1 MKRVIL
7 LFLLLLAVPAAHAG
21 GPAMAVGAAEDVVK
35 TPDPAFAKAELDK
48 AKLAGLDTVR
58 ITTIWVPGQTK
69 VGVLEAIQLK
79 NVAVAAKFDGI
90 RVVVTLMHAGSRTT
104 PLADEDKAQFA
115 KWAADVA
122 KRFPSFRDFIIGNEP
137 NLNRFWMPQYD
148 PLDGHDVAAGAYV
161 SLLATAYDAIKAVAP
176 RTTVYGGALAPR
188 GVDKPG
194 TGRDTHSPTTFIPD
208 MGAAYRASGREIP
221 IMDALAFHPYADNS
235 SQPPDFAHPNSSSIG
250 IADYPKLVSLLGQA
264 FDGTAQKGS
273 TLPILYDEFGVE
285 TTIPATKASLYT
297 GAEIPATKPVDEAT
311 QAQFYRRAIELSF
324 CQPTVTGLLLFHVV
338 DEPQLGAWQ
347 SGMFYVDGAPKA
359 SLYPVRT
366 AAFSSRRG
374 IVAKCEGMQ
383 LTPKVVIDG
392 PGRVKLGA
400 PVAKAFL
407 TCAIDCDYTVRLED
421 AATHA
426 EVGRQ
431 VGMAIGRKTRQLGF
445 VARKLRPGSYR
456 FTVQAAATVNVGA
469 LATGV
474 SRAFSVR

>member
-90 RVVVTLMHAGSRTT
+90 RIVVTLMHAGSRTT

-285 TTIPATKASLYT
+285 TAIPANKASLYT

-311 QAQFYRRAIELSF
+311 QAQFYRRAMELAF

-374 IVAKCEGMQ
+374 IVAKCDGMQ
-383 LTPKVVIDG
+383 LTPKVVVTT
-392 PGRVKLGA
+392 GRPSRTGL
-400 PVAKAFL
+400 KAFV
-407 TCAIDCDYTVRLED
+407 TCAIDCTFSASLDGSTAPAVSGT
-421 AATHA
+421 A
-426 EVGRQ
+426 V
-431 VGMAIGRKTRQLGF
+431 GRKTKQIVFASVRH
-445 VARKLRPGSYR
+445 GSFR
-456 FTVQAAATVNVGA
+456 VRVSATATVNVGPPGTA
-469 LATGV
+469 V
-474 SRAFSVR
+474 SGPVVIR